1 MGEDMFE
8 DGVMRMLCKKKRV
21 MKNCVMIE
29 VGCGRREDVRK
40 WWRKGK
46 SA

>member
-1 MGEDMFE
+1 
-8 DGVMRMLCKKKRV
+8 VMRMLCKKKRV
-21 MKNCVMIE
+21 MKDCLMFE
-29 VGCGRREDVRK
+29 VDCGRRGDVRE